1 MTIGAAFDVCKS
13 SDPVA
18 PRPWRHRGPV
28 LVVRLSPHHPAP
40 DLRTLTLRVDYPR
53 ENYDGVRRYLP
64 SFRQLLALALGGFV
78 AVVLLVG
85 VAYAAT
91 PIPTPNELVSAQTT
105 IVYFDNGKAEIGR
118 FGEQNRIIVPLDQ
131 VPEQVQKAVLAA
143 EDRSFYENRGISPTG
158 IARAFWNNL
167 RGDSIQGGST
177 ITQQYAKNAYLSQE
191 RTYTRKFKEF
201 LISVKLARRDDK
213 DKILADYLNT
223 IYFGRGAYGIETAAQ
238 TYFDKPASELTVEE
252 GAVLASVIRSPANYD
267 PDEDADRLEPRFD
280 YVLDG
285 MVTKEW
291 LSAADRAGMTVPE
304 TAEPGKPR
312 GGPSYY
318 LMDTVRRELKA
329 RGFTDRDID
338 LGGLRVTTTF
348 DRRSQRAAVR
358 AVRQE
363 RPTENARNVHI
374 GLSAVEPG
382 TGAVIAMYGGSEA
395 GQLNE
400 ATQAAIQPGSSFK
413 PFALAG
419 ALEDGIGLRSTFQ
432 GNSPLELPGTDT
444 TVGNEFDNDYGTSV
458 DLIQAT
464 RESINTAYV
473 DLTLEMGPER
483 VREAAVAAGIPED
496 TPGLEANAVIP
507 LGTASVRNIDM
518 ANAYATF
525 AAQGERA
532 RWHVVA
538 EVKGANGGTRYK
550 ADTDTE
556 QAFDEDVMADL
567 SYALQ
572 QVVQS
577 GTGTEARALGRPAAG
592 KTGTAAL
599 RPETVTSAW
608 FVGYTPQLSAAVS
621 FYKGTGRAD
630 LDGVGGLSTFFGGE
644 YPARIW
650 TAFMQGAMEG
660 KEVQD
665 FPPRADVG
673 DTINPAPEPSPSESE
688 SPTETP
694 TPTETVVVPTPSV
707 TPTETPVPAPTE
719 STPPPQDVT
728 ISPGVG

>member
-1 MTIGAAFDVCKS
+1 V
-13 SDPVA
+13 
-18 PRPWRHRGPV
+18 
-28 LVVRLSPHHPAP
+28 
-40 DLRTLTLRVDYPR
+40 RVDYPR
-53 ENYDGVRRYLP
+53 EDYDGLRRYLP
-64 SFRQLLALALGGFV
+64 SFRQLVGLAVAGFV
-78 AVVLLVG
+78 AMVLLVG
-85 VAYAAT
+85 VAYAVT
-91 PIPTPNELVSAQTT
+91 PIPSPNELISAQTT

-118 FGEQNRIIVPLDQ
+118 FGEQNRIIVPLEQ
-131 VPEQVQKAVLAA
+131 VPEHVQKAVLAA

-167 RGDSIQGGST
+167 RGDSVQGGST

-201 LISVKLARRDDK
+201 LIAVKLDRRDDK

-238 TYFDKPASELTVEE
+238 TYFDKPAAEITVEE

-267 PDEDADRLEPRFD
+267 PDEDADRLRPRFD

-285 MVTKEW
+285 MVTKDW
-291 LSAADRAGMTVPE
+291 LAAGERAGMTVPE

-312 GGPSYY
+312 GGPNYY
-318 LMDTVRRELKA
+318 LMDTVRRELKS

-338 LGGLRVTTTF
+338 LGGLRVTSTF

-358 AVRQE
+358 AVRAE

-382 TGAVIAMYGGSEA
+382 TGAVIAMYGGAQA

-400 ATQAAIQPGSSFK
+400 ATQARVQPGSSFK

-419 ALEDGIGLRSTFQ
+419 ALEDGIGLRSTFE

-444 TVGNEFDNDYGTSV
+444 EVGNEFDNDYGSSV
-458 DLIQAT
+458 DLVTAT

-473 DLTLEMGPER
+473 DLTLEMGPDR
-483 VREAAVAAGIPED
+483 VLDAAVAAGIPED
-496 TPGLEANAVIP
+496 TPGLEPNAVIP

-518 ANAYATF
+518 SAAYATF
-525 AAQGERA
+525 AADGERA
-532 RWHVVA
+532 EWHVVS
-538 EVKGANGGTRYK
+538 EVKGANGGTRYE
-550 ADTDTE
+550 ADEETTRVFE
-556 QAFDEDVMADL
+556 KDVVADV

-572 QVVQS
+572 QVVRS
-577 GTGTEARALGRPAAG
+577 GTGGEARSLGRPAAG

-599 RPETVTSAW
+599 RPDTTTSAW

-650 TAFMQGAMEG
+650 TAFMLGAMEG
-660 KEVQD
+660 QEVQD
-665 FPPRADVG
+665 FPEPAYVG
-673 DTINPAPEPSPSESE
+673 DTINPAPAPSPTETETETESE
-688 SPTETP
+688 SPTPSETP
-694 TPTETVVVPTPSV
+694 LPSDTATVVPPSEPPPESPPPTETVPPS
-707 TPTETPVPAPTE
+707 EGI
-719 STPPPQDVT
+719 T
-728 ISPGVG
+728 ISPGAG

>member
-1 MTIGAAFDVCKS
+1 M
-13 SDPVA
+13 
-18 PRPWRHRGPV
+18 
-28 LVVRLSPHHPAP
+28 
-40 DLRTLTLRVDYPR
+40 RVDYPR
-53 ENYDGVRRYLP
+53 EDYDGLRRYLP
-64 SFRQLLALALGGFV
+64 SFRQLVGLAVAGFV
-78 AVVLLVG
+78 AMVLLVG
-85 VAYAAT
+85 VAYAVT
-91 PIPTPNELVSAQTT
+91 PIPSPNELISAQTT

-118 FGEQNRIIVPLDQ
+118 FGEQNRIIVPLEQ
-131 VPEQVQKAVLAA
+131 VPEHVQKAVLAA

-167 RGDSIQGGST
+167 RGDSVQGGST

-201 LISVKLARRDDK
+201 LIAVKLDRRDDK

-238 TYFDKPASELTVEE
+238 TYFDKPAAEITVEE

-267 PDEDADRLEPRFD
+267 PDEDADRLRPRFD

-285 MVTKEW
+285 MVTKDW
-291 LSAADRAGMTVPE
+291 LAAGERAGMTVPE

-312 GGPSYY
+312 GGPNYY
-318 LMDTVRRELKA
+318 LMDTVRRELKS

-338 LGGLRVTTTF
+338 LGGLRVTSTF

-358 AVRQE
+358 AVRAE

-382 TGAVIAMYGGSEA
+382 TGAVIAMYGGAQA

-400 ATQAAIQPGSSFK
+400 ATQARVQPGSSFK

-419 ALEDGIGLRSTFQ
+419 ALEDGIGLRSTFE

-444 TVGNEFDNDYGTSV
+444 EVGNEFDNDYGSSV
-458 DLIQAT
+458 DLVTAT

-473 DLTLEMGPER
+473 DLTLEMGPDR
-483 VREAAVAAGIPED
+483 VLDAAVAAGIPED
-496 TPGLEANAVIP
+496 TPGLEPNAVIP

-518 ANAYATF
+518 SAAYATF
-525 AAQGERA
+525 AADGERA
-532 RWHVVA
+532 EWHVVS
-538 EVKGANGGTRYK
+538 EVKGANGGTRYE
-550 ADTDTE
+550 ADEETTRVFE
-556 QAFDEDVMADL
+556 KDVVADV

-572 QVVQS
+572 QVVRS
-577 GTGTEARALGRPAAG
+577 GTGGEARSLGRPAAG

-599 RPETVTSAW
+599 RPDTTTSAW

-650 TAFMQGAMEG
+650 TAFMLGAMEG
-660 KEVQD
+660 QEVQD
-665 FPPRADVG
+665 FPEPAYVG
-673 DTINPAPEPSPSESE
+673 DTINPAPAPSPTETETETESE
-688 SPTETP
+688 SPTPSETP
-694 TPTETVVVPTPSV
+694 LPSDTATVVPPSEPPPESPPPTETVPPS
-707 TPTETPVPAPTE
+707 EGI
-719 STPPPQDVT
+719 T
-728 ISPGVG
+728 ISPGAG